1 MRTYTELCK
10 FAYDNIYPLV
20 ERLDPEICSEMPYT
34 VDAEW
39 LHEKLQIKKP
49 FKAWIRSLKK
59 DGMVENSDY
68 FTSWQTMAATL
79 KPVKVYHITLSN
91 VLTICKYQQTT
102 IGDILYTFY
111 LEYCVRINYDN
122 LAYIISYCPDEY
134 KNTEDY
140 KRVKKM
146 FDKITEILNTGGITN
161 EYIRS

>member
-1 MRTYTELCK
+1 MRTYNELCK

-20 ERLDPEICSEMPYT
+20 ERLDKELCSEMPYT

-49 FKAWIRSLKK
+49 FKVWIRSLKK
-59 DGMVENSDY
+59 DGMSEDSDY

-91 VLTICKYQQTT
+91 VLTICKYQKTE
-102 IGDILYTFY
+102 IGNILYTFY
-111 LEYCVRINYDN
+111 LEYCARINYDN
-122 LAYIISYCPDEY
+122 LAYTISHYPDEY

-146 FDKITEILNTGGITN
+146 FDKITEILNNGGIKK
-161 EYIRS
+161 